1 MGAFVGDGRLSQ
13 AGVCD
18 RRRAGNEVRLDE
30 REARADGNEHGC
42 AGYPPRLAEATGEE
56 HHDEQG
62 DADRDE
68 RAAELEP
75 VAECPFQVAHLA
87 QVMAARPPEVEH
99 SEGELHEPDDP
110 QPEHPEQH
118 AGADRPG
125 GRLAHVAGP
134 TAGVDPEGGE
144 QGDLLEQPGDEEEA
158 LDAGGFLDEFCG
170 HSPCRGGRLV

>member
-1 MGAFVGDGRLSQ
+1 
-13 AGVCD
+13 
-18 RRRAGNEVRLDE
+18 
-30 REARADGNEHGC
+30 
-42 AGYPPRLAEATGEE
+42 
-56 HHDEQG
+56 
-62 DADRDE
+62 
-68 RAAELEP
+68 
-75 VAECPFQVAHLA
+75 
-87 QVMAARPPEVEH
+87 MAARPPEVEH

-158 LDAGGFLDEFCG
+158 LDAGGFLDEFPAEDG
-170 HSPCRGGRLV
+170 LRVEGREAQAGRERRPEEQRRAQEPDHRRDDDEKRPGQTTQPGATVLRGLWISSG